1 MFWREVIKVCK
12 TVLNSNTCHRIFMLC
27 WNITVPQTRWKSGGS
42 VMINL
47 CNILRAGE
55 KRLKWA
61 NYSGS
66 AYSLYWHERERVR
79 MFGRS
84 QRPPLP
90 IAYLP
95 PPQRHP
101 VHITLLNPSHFVWWT
116 SLQPPAL
123 NHHCQK
129 AITIIQRW
137 KVPIRPTQ
145 LSREDGGGGG
155 TALGLPGH
163 RSRDQWTWCRLSP

>member
-1 MFWREVIKVCK
+1 MIRGETWDIPKAMFWREVIKVCK

-27 WNITVPQTRWKSGGS
+27 WNITVPQTRRKSGGS

-84 QRPPLP
+84 QRPLFARCLSSSSSTSPSAHYSAQAFTLRLMNITSTSSTKSSLSKSHHNHP
-90 IAYLP
+90 KMKSAHQTHTTFQRRWWRRWNSTGIAW
-95 PPQRHP
+95 
-101 VHITLLNPSHFVWWT
+101 S
-116 SLQPPAL
+116 
-123 NHHCQK
+123 
-129 AITIIQRW
+129 
-137 KVPIRPTQ
+137 
-145 LSREDGGGGG
+145 
-155 TALGLPGH
+155 
-163 RSRDQWTWCRLSP
+163 